1 MFMKVKGGISDVR
14 WVELNDVME
23 IGIAQFLF
31 FACEFSQ
38 VNDRDG
44 GIKGELFIQVSAKS
58 FMGLLMSCKTEM
70 FS

>member
-44 GIKGELFIQVSAKS
+44 GI
-58 FMGLLMSCKTEM
+58 
-70 FS
+70 